1 MALIKKPKF
10 LRQEGKRFKRLKN
23 CWRKPKG
30 VHSKLRLRRRGKPT
44 MVSIGYKAP
53 EKVRGLV
60 KGNIQQVSV
69 SKPEHLKFIKKGEVA
84 VLKKTSNRKRLE
96 ILLEAKKLNIQVF
109 NFPNLDKKIVQIK
122 ESLSSKK
129 IAKKLKLD
137 KKAQKELDEKKK
149 SKMSQKQA
157 AKEDKKKGPEDKP
170 EVKADKKEVKEEK
183 KEVPKVAEKKQE
195 VKSES
200 KAEPKKEEVKKPA
213 KKAEEKPTTKQS
225 LAKPKS
231 VAKKEEKVEEKPME
245 EKKESKNMKSGGNQ

>member
-129 IAKKLKLD
+129 IAKKIKLD
-137 KKAQKELDEKKK
+137 KKSQKEVEEKKK

-157 AKEDKKKGPEDKP
+157 AKEESKKETTSESKP
-170 EVKADKKEVKEEK
+170 KLEEKVEKKIEETKPEVKEEK
-183 KEVPKVAEKKQE
+183 KEVPKAAEKKPE
-195 VKSES
+195 VKEEKKEAKSES
-200 KAEPKKEEVKKPA
+200 KEETAEPA
-213 KKAEEKPTTKQS
+213 KEEKP
-225 LAKPKS
+225 KPAEK
-231 VAKKEEKVEEKPME
+231 KVEEKPE
-245 EKKESKNMKSGGNQ
+245 PAKGDKK

>member
-1 MALIKKPKF
+1 MAKEKPNF

-69 SKPEHLKFIKKGEVA
+69 SKPEHLKFIKKGEVV
-84 VLKKTSNRKRLE
+84 VLKKMSNKKRLE
-96 ILLEAKKLNIQVF
+96 ILLEAKKLNIQVL

-129 IAKKLKLD
+129 IAKKIKLD
-137 KKAQKELDEKKK
+137 KKSQKEVEEKKK

-157 AKEDKKKGPEDKP
+157 AKEESKKETTSESKP
-170 EVKADKKEVKEEK
+170 KLEEKVEKKIEETKPEVKEEK
-183 KEVPKVAEKKQE
+183 KEA
-195 VKSES
+195 KSES
-200 KAEPKKEEVKKPA
+200 KEETAEPA
-213 KKAEEKPTTKQS
+213 KEEKP
-225 LAKPKS
+225 KPAEK
-231 VAKKEEKVEEKPME
+231 KVEEKPE
-245 EKKESKNMKSGGNQ
+245 PAKGDKK

>member
-1 MALIKKPKF
+1 MAKEKPNF

-69 SKPEHLKFIKKGEVA
+69 SKPEHLKFIKKGEVV
-84 VLKKTSNRKRLE
+84 VLKKMSNKKRLE
-96 ILLEAKKLNIQVF
+96 ILLEAKKLNIQVL

-129 IAKKLKLD
+129 IAKKIKLD
-137 KKAQKELDEKKK
+137 KKSQKEVEEKKK

-157 AKEDKKKGPEDKP
+157 AKEESKKETTSESKP
-170 EVKADKKEVKEEK
+170 KLEEKVEKKIEETKPEVKEEK
-183 KEVPKVAEKKQE
+183 KEVPKAAEKKPE
-195 VKSES
+195 VKEEKKEAKSES
-200 KAEPKKEEVKKPA
+200 KEETAEPA
-213 KKAEEKPTTKQS
+213 KEEKP
-225 LAKPKS
+225 KPAEK
-231 VAKKEEKVEEKPME
+231 KVEEKPE
-245 EKKESKNMKSGGNQ
+245 PAKGDKK